1 MSEQDTSPPIT
12 VASLRAIREKKRQL
26 VAQPPPSPLELTH
39 RLPDAQP
46 PIKEAIEET
55 SGPSKYTRH
64 KLATDAVI
72 KQKDAEPANPYEHTH
87 SVLERRL
94 TEKQDED
101 NIKATNDLEDFQRS
115 TFLEYWYVFGDLP
128 KVEDIRMIITAL
140 YRINEPTG
148 LSKKGARDFR
158 HKKRLGL
165 FLLEDIVAQGLQNEG
180 LVTTATPSEH
190 ARSML
195 LRPDL
200 ITMASVQ
207 ALGQHIKQT
216 NKAQKKVS
224 KLLRARERRQAA
236 SYLDD
241 WLEGGVQKDVRVMHT
256 QAHQSDAE
264 DTLKSE
270 PAHDALGSAP
280 RGVVLGK
287 RSASTP
293 LQTDD
298 RGYTAEMPSFVQPE
312 LDDVVAGDADPSLVA
327 MWQVVPDLQKD
338 AMQDIKTQIIVP
350 TVVEY
355 LDIVKRRKL
364 GTLAAGNGTSADYRL
379 LQSQPAVV
387 AQTLAKHSA
396 SSSSPLNFRIE
407 GFLMGI
413 RNGTMTD
420 EKVPNN
426 FSIKVQTDNG
436 DTTIHASVRADA
448 YMTIF
453 KALSVLDLLDRDM
466 DKVEHSKAN
475 GIKGRWTCLFK
486 KALNEMCKWPAE
498 GEAGQYACDYCM
510 RRRRPCIIAIKG
522 VFSVA
527 PLAPSL
533 RMGRGLGDREYC
545 VLSGGAVNTKRKFFS

>member
-1 MSEQDTSPPIT
+1 MADRNTSPPIT

-26 VAQPPPSPLELTH
+26 VAQPPPSPFELTH
-39 RLPDAQP
+39 RPRDAQP

-64 KLATDAVI
+64 KLAMDAVI
-72 KQKDAEPANPYEHTH
+72 KQEDVEPANPYEYTH
-87 SVLERRL
+87 NVLKGRL

-115 TFLEYWYVFGDLP
+115 TFNEYWHVFGDLP
-128 KVEDIRMIITAL
+128 RVEDIRMIITAL

-148 LSKKGARDFR
+148 LSKKWANAFR

-165 FLLEDIVAQGLQNEG
+165 FLLEDVLAQGLQNEG
-180 LVTTATPSEH
+180 LVTMATPSEH

-207 ALGQHIKQT
+207 ALGQQIKQT

-224 KLLRARERRQAA
+224 KLLRARERRQAGA
-236 SYLDD
+236 HLDD
-241 WLEGGVQKDVRVMHT
+241 WLEGGVQEDVRMMHT

-264 DTLKSE
+264 DTLDSE

-287 RSASTP
+287 RSASSP

-298 RGYTAEMPSFVQPE
+298 RGYAAEISSFVKPE

-364 GTLAAGNGTSADYRL
+364 GTLATGNGTNADWRL
-379 LQSQPAVV
+379 PQSQPAIV
-387 AQTLAKHSA
+387 AQTLAKHSV
-396 SSSSPLNFRIE
+396 SSSSPSNFRIE

-413 RNGTMTD
+413 RNGTLTE
-420 EKVPNN
+420 EKVPSN
-426 FSIKVQTDNG
+426 FSIKIQVDNG
-436 DTTIHASVRADA
+436 DTAIHASVRTDA

-453 KALSVLDLLDRDM
+453 KALNALNSLDRDM
-466 DKVEHSKAN
+466 NKVEHSKAN

-498 GEAGQYACDYCM
+498 GEAGQYACDWCM
-510 RRRRPCIIAIKG
+510 RRRRPCVIAIKG

-533 RMGRGLGDREYC
+533 RMGRGSADREYC
-545 VLSGGAVNTKRKFFS
+545 VLPEGAVYVKPKFFS

>member
-1 MSEQDTSPPIT
+1 MAERNTSPPIT

-26 VAQPPPSPLELTH
+26 VAQPPASPFELTH
-39 RLPDAQP
+39 RLRDAQP
-46 PIKEAIEET
+46 SIKQAIEEIP
-55 SGPSKYTRH
+55 GPSKYTRH
-64 KLATDAVI
+64 KLATEAVI
-72 KQKDAEPANPYEHTH
+72 KQEDVEPANPYEHTH

-94 TEKQDED
+94 AEKQDED
-101 NIKATNDLEDFQRS
+101 NIKATNDLEEFQRS
-115 TFLEYWYVFGDLP
+115 TFTEDWYVFGDLP
-128 KVEDIRMIITAL
+128 EVEDIRMIITAL

-148 LSKKGARDFR
+148 LSKKWARDFR

-165 FLLEDIVAQGLQNEG
+165 FLLEDVVAQGLQNEG
-180 LVTTATPSEH
+180 LVTTATPSAH

-207 ALGQHIKQT
+207 ALGQQIKQT

-236 SYLDD
+236 SHLDD
-241 WLEGGVQKDVRVMHT
+241 WLEGGVHT
-256 QAHQSDAE
+256 QGHQSDAE
-264 DTLKSE
+264 DTLESE

-280 RGVVLGK
+280 RGVGLGK

-293 LQTDD
+293 LQKDD
-298 RGYTAEMPSFVQPE
+298 RSYAAGLPSFVQPE

-364 GTLAAGNGTSADYRL
+364 GTFATGNGTSADYRL
-379 LQSQPAVV
+379 LQSQPVV
-387 AQTLAKHSA
+387 AAQTLAKHSA

-420 EKVPNN
+420 EKVPST
-426 FSIKVQTDNG
+426 FSIKAQTDNG

-533 RMGRGLGDREYC
+533 RMGRGLGDRGYC
-545 VLSGGAVNTKRKFFS
+545 VLPGGAVVKRKFFS

>member
-1 MSEQDTSPPIT
+1 MAERNTSPPIT

-26 VAQPPPSPLELTH
+26 VAQPPPSPFELTH
-39 RLPDAQP
+39 RLRDAQP
-46 PIKEAIEET
+46 PIREAIEET

-72 KQKDAEPANPYEHTH
+72 KQEDVEPADPYEYTH
-87 SVLERRL
+87 NVLKGRL

-115 TFLEYWYVFGDLP
+115 TFTEYWYVFGDLP

-148 LSKKGARDFR
+148 LSKKGANAFR

-165 FLLEDIVAQGLQNEG
+165 FLLEDVVAQGLQNEG

-207 ALGQHIKQT
+207 ALGQQIKQT

-241 WLEGGVQKDVRVMHT
+241 WLEGGVQEDVRMMHT

-264 DTLKSE
+264 DTLESN
-270 PAHDALGSAP
+270 PAHDASESAS

-293 LQTDD
+293 LHPDD
-298 RGYTAEMPSFVQPE
+298 RSYAGGLSSSVQPE
-312 LDDVVAGDADPSLVA
+312 LDDVVAADADPSLVA
-327 MWQVVPDLQKD
+327 MWQVIPDLQQD

-355 LDIVKRRKL
+355 LDIVKRRRL
-364 GTLAAGNGTSADYRL
+364 GTLATAHDTNTDYGPQ
-379 LQSQPAVV
+379 QSQPAVV

-396 SSSSPLNFRIE
+396 SSSSPSSFRIE
-407 GFLMGI
+407 RFLMGI
-413 RNGTMTD
+413 RNGTLTE
-420 EKVPNN
+420 EKVPSN
-426 FSIKVQTDNG
+426 FSIKTQVDNG
-436 DTTIHASVRADA
+436 DTAIHASVRTDA
-448 YMTIF
+448 YVTIF
-453 KALSVLDLLDRDM
+453 KALNALNSLDRDM
-466 DKVEHSKAN
+466 NKAEHSKAN

-486 KALNEMCKWPAE
+486 KALNEICKWPAE
-498 GEAGQYACDYCM
+498 GDAGQYACDYCM

-533 RMGRGLGDREYC
+533 RVGRGLGDRDYC
-545 VLSGGAVNTKRKFFS
+545 VLPGGAVVKRNFFS

>member
-1 MSEQDTSPPIT
+1 MAERNTSPPIT

-26 VAQPPPSPLELTH
+26 VAQPPPSPFELTH
-39 RLPDAQP
+39 RLRDAQP
-46 PIKEAIEET
+46 PIREAIEET

-72 KQKDAEPANPYEHTH
+72 KQEDVEPADPYEYTH
-87 SVLERRL
+87 NVLKGRL

-115 TFLEYWYVFGDLP
+115 TFIENWYVFGDLP

-148 LSKKGARDFR
+148 LSKKGANAFR
-158 HKKRLGL
+158 QKKRLGL
-165 FLLEDIVAQGLQNEG
+165 FLLEDVVAQGLQNEG
-180 LVTTATPSEH
+180 LVTMATPSDY

-207 ALGQHIKQT
+207 ELGQQIKQT
-216 NKAQKKVS
+216 NKAQRKVS
-224 KLLRARERRQAA
+224 KLLRARERRQAG
-236 SYLDD
+236 SHLDD
-241 WLEGGVQKDVRVMHT
+241 WLEGGVQEDVRVMHT
-256 QAHQSDAE
+256 QAHQSDAGH
-264 DTLKSE
+264 TLESE
-270 PAHDALGSAP
+270 PAHDALGSAS

-287 RSASTP
+287 RSEPTP
-293 LQTDD
+293 LHPDD
-298 RGYTAEMPSFVQPE
+298 RSYAGGLSSFVQPE
-312 LDDVVAGDADPSLVA
+312 LDNVIAGDADPSLVA
-327 MWQVVPDLQKD
+327 MWQVIPDLQKD
-338 AMQDIKTQIIVP
+338 ARQDIKTQLIVP

-364 GTLAAGNGTSADYRL
+364 GTLAAGNGTGADYGL
-379 LQSQPAVV
+379 PQSHDAPISRVPP
-387 AQTLAKHSA
+387 SPNA
-396 SSSSPLNFRIE
+396 SSLSLTNFRIE

-413 RNGTMTD
+413 RNRTMTE
-420 EKVPNN
+420 EKVPSN
-426 FSIKVQTDNG
+426 FSIKAQMRDC
-436 DTTIHASVRADA
+436 DTAIHGSVRTDA
-448 YMTIF
+448 YITIF
-453 KALSVLDLLDRDM
+453 KALSVLLSLDRDM
-466 DKVEHSKAN
+466 TKAEDSKAN
-475 GIKGRWTCLFK
+475 GSKGRWTCLFK
-486 KALNEMCKWPAE
+486 KALNEICKWPAE

-545 VLSGGAVNTKRKFFS
+545 VLPGGAVNAKRKFFS

>member
-1 MSEQDTSPPIT
+1 M
-12 VASLRAIREKKRQL
+12 
-26 VAQPPPSPLELTH
+26 LE
-39 RLPDAQP
+39 
-46 PIKEAIEET
+46 
-55 SGPSKYTRH
+55 G
-64 KLATDAVI
+64 
-72 KQKDAEPANPYEHTH
+72 
-87 SVLERRL
+87 RL

-115 TFLEYWYVFGDLP
+115 TFIENWYVFGDLP

-148 LSKKGARDFR
+148 LSKKWANAFR

-165 FLLEDIVAQGLQNEG
+165 FLLEDVLAQGLVSEG
-180 LVTTATPSEH
+180 VVTTATPSEY

-207 ALGQHIKQT
+207 ALGQQIKQT

-236 SYLDD
+236 SHLDD
-241 WLEGGVQKDVRVMHT
+241 WLEGGVQEDVRMMHT

-264 DTLKSE
+264 DTLESE

-287 RSASTP
+287 RSAPTP
-293 LQTDD
+293 LHPDD
-298 RGYTAEMPSFVQPE
+298 RSYAGGLSSFVQPE

-338 AMQDIKTQIIVP
+338 AMQDIKTQIVVP

-364 GTLAAGNGTSADYRL
+364 GTLATGNGTSADYRL
-379 LQSQPAVV
+379 LQSQPAVA

-396 SSSSPLNFRIE
+396 SSSSPSNFRID

-420 EKVPNN
+420 EKVPST
-426 FSIKVQTDNG
+426 FSIKAQTDNG

-545 VLSGGAVNTKRKFFS
+545 VLPGGAVNAKRKFFS

>member
-1 MSEQDTSPPIT
+1 MAEQDTSPPIT

-26 VAQPPPSPLELTH
+26 VAQPPPSSFDLTH
-39 RLPDAQP
+39 RLRDAQP
-46 PIKEAIEET
+46 PIKQAIEET

-72 KQKDAEPANPYEHTH
+72 KQEDVEPANPYEHTH
-87 SVLERRL
+87 SVLEGRL

-115 TFLEYWYVFGDLP
+115 TFTEHWYVSGDLP

-148 LSKKGARDFR
+148 LSKKEANAFR

-165 FLLEDIVAQGLQNEG
+165 FLLEDVVAQGLHNEG

-207 ALGQHIKQT
+207 ALGQQIKQI

-224 KLLRARERRQAA
+224 KLLRARERRQAG
-236 SYLDD
+236 SHLDD
-241 WLEGGVQKDVRVMHT
+241 WLEGGVQEDVRMMHT
-256 QAHQSDAE
+256 QAHPSDAE
-264 DTLKSE
+264 GKLESE

-287 RSASTP
+287 RSASAP

-298 RGYTAEMPSFVQPE
+298 RGYAAEMPSSLQPE

-364 GTLAAGNGTSADYRL
+364 GTLAAGNGTNADYRL

-387 AQTLAKHSA
+387 AQTLAKHSV
-396 SSSSPLNFRIE
+396 SSSSPSNFRIE

-413 RNGTMTD
+413 RNGTLT
-420 EKVPNN
+420 EEQVPRN
-426 FSIKVQTDNG
+426 FSIKIQVDNG
-436 DTTIHASVRADA
+436 DTAIHASVRTDA

-453 KALSVLDLLDRDM
+453 KALNALNSLDRDM
-466 DKVEHSKAN
+466 NKVEHSKAN

-498 GEAGQYACDYCM
+498 GEAGQYACDWCM
-510 RRRRPCIIAIKG
+510 RRRRPCVIAIKG

-533 RMGRGLGDREYC
+533 RMGRGSGDREYC
-545 VLSGGAVNTKRKFFS
+545 VLPEGAVYVKPKFFS